1 MASDLEFGSMGLQ
14 VLMEGSLDG
23 MSLLVRFFMA
33 AGLLEHGQFLLIV
46 CAIFVEIVLNV
57 VKIGV
62 HFSEALNNVS
72 DLRLLFLEFGLE
84 LLESLLVIEL
94 DLEVLIWGHGVFTI
108 DLDEVVLL
116 LLDILSLQFLQIGV
130 DFAEVLDNLHDL
142 LLGGI
147 EFGLEFLYSLG
158 SLLLRLDLGVSMKLS
173 GGLFTSLDTGFSGR
187 CDLLESFLLG
197 DEFLLLHGLL
207 LELALLLILLLGL
220 LFFFEVEDVVR

>member
-1 MASDLEFGSMGLQ
+1 VASDLEFGSMGLQ

-72 DLRLLFLEFGLE
+72 DLRLLFLEFGLK